1 MTTNTSTIGS
11 SAPANTQPAAQY
23 LPAPKFLTEK
33 QVAAEYN
40 LSRSFLQ
47 KRRLQGG
54 GPLYSGAGRSI
65 RYAREDV
72 DAWFADNRRASTS
85 DTPSASG
92 GKSRS
97 KRTCGHCGCDCGR
110 RV

>member
-1 MTTNTSTIGS
+1 MTTRTSYDIS
-11 SAPANTQPAAQY
+11 SATAAP

-33 QVAAEYN
+33 QVAAEYS

-47 KRRLQGG
+47 KRRLKGG
-54 GPLYSGAGRSI
+54 GPLYSGAGRAI

-72 DAWFADNRRASTS
+72 DAWFANNRRASTS
-85 DTPSASG
+85 DTPSASA

-97 KRTCGHCGCDCGR
+97 KRPCGHCGCDCGGR
-110 RV
+110 A